1 MTKKYDAKVDMLLL
15 KDVRHK
21 NFTGYMKSPFGY
33 NCKALSDVD
42 GLFKCLSMKLFL
54 QKLSPYSFTEQ
65 HKDLMLFILEKCI
78 GVGHQ

>member
-1 MTKKYDAKVDMLLL
+1 MTKKYDAKIDMLLL

-42 GLFKCLSMKLFL
+42 SLFKCLSMKLFL
-54 QKLSPYSFTEQ
+54 
-65 HKDLMLFILEKCI
+65 
-78 GVGHQ
+78 